1 MGVQKVLALSSC
13 SPCTTEPRQHT
24 PSGRD
29 SSSSLVVAAACNCRL
44 HEADQKLLGSD
55 SGKLDVAGA
64 VRLLRAVHTEVARSL
79 GTAVNASPPD
89 GDTDAQ
95 QEQQHQEQQQ
105 EHARPGAARGRRQM
119 QQQARRAARV
129 KKAKSAALWRDLG
142 RASYMLAA
150 LSASGLISEY
160 LPPPQLPAPAATAA
174 LCRQLQAVVGSAPS
188 TDSFSVYGA
197 RRRLFGSDSSQQ
209 PACKVASS
217 DPAMQQEL
225 EWLVTAATAGTAE
238 AQMAL
243 ADRCVVLLSR
253 LASVCPL
260 PVIAVG
266 TCLGRA
272 CGPWLAVWCTPQLI
286 TCRHGALAV
295 CGGANLHRSQPCHMC
310 TTMTAFMC
318 SLCWCCCCRFLMGR
332 GGLGV
337 SCENGLAWLQQAAA
351 AVMRTAEAV
360 SSSVLTLSNL
370 IHLACIVMP
379 HCWGHRGCSRPLCG
393 LVSLYSERL
402 APQQRPVCSC
412 VG

>member
-1 MGVQKVLALSSC
+1 MHNCHSQDSTHHQAS
-13 SPCTTEPRQHT
+13 T
-24 PSGRD
+24 P
-29 SSSSLVVAAACNCRL
+29 LLHKLLLTCCRL

-55 SGKLDVAGA
+55 SGRLDVGGA
-64 VRLLRAVHTEVARSL
+64 VGLLRAVHTEVARRL

-89 GDTDAQ
+89 GDADAQ
-95 QEQQHQEQQQ
+95 QEQQHQEQHQEEQ

-119 QQQARRAARV
+119 QQQTRRTARA

-188 TDSFSVYGA
+188 TDSFSAHGA

-209 PACKVASS
+209 PPCKVASS
-217 DPAMQQEL
+217 DPVILQEL

-243 ADRCVVLLSR
+243 ADRCAVLVSR

-266 TCLGRA
+266 TCRGRA
-272 CGPWLAVWCTPQLI
+272 CRPWPAVWRHTTTYLQAWRAGSLWWCQLAQEPTLPHVHRNDSI
-286 TCRHGALAV
+286 HVFAVALLLQVPDGPRGAGCQLRERAGLAAAGSSCRHAD
-295 CGGANLHRSQPCHMC
+295 
-310 TTMTAFMC
+310 
-318 SLCWCCCCRFLMGR
+318 GR
-332 GGLGV
+332 G
-337 SCENGLAWLQQAAA
+337 
-351 AVMRTAEAV
+351 
-360 SSSVLTLSNL
+360 
-370 IHLACIVMP
+370 
-379 HCWGHRGCSRPLCG
+379 
-393 LVSLYSERL
+393 SE
-402 APQQRPVCSC
+402 
-412 VG
+412 